1 MKAKL
6 PFGLALSLACISAAE
21 APANYQTYS
30 GLRIEGNVTVQAS
43 YRSALRTCIPEAA
56 TPPQGDPNSHS
67 LRYNAALRACL
78 YRYGFIDRG
87 QHAYPANMIF
97 GGFLGR

>member
-6 PFGLALSLACISAAE
+6 AFGLALSLACISAAE
-21 APANYQTYS
+21 SPANYQTYS

-67 LRYNAALRACL
+67 LRYNAALRLVFTATASSTAASMPIL
-78 YRYGFIDRG
+78 RI
-87 QHAYPANMIF
+87 
-97 GGFLGR
+97 